1 MMRNYMI
8 SIIILNMAVIK
19 GPNNSVT
26 WRANRIRNQTSPLKI
41 EISKAKFKIS
51 SFISTF
57 IASRNIIAFVGVISR
72 PKPVF

>member
-1 MMRNYMI
+1 
-8 SIIILNMAVIK
+8 MAVIN

-41 EISKAKFKIS
+41 DISKAMFKTSSYIS
-51 SFISTF
+51 MF
-57 IASRNIIAFVGVISR
+57 IASRNMISFVGVFSR